1 MWGVRD
7 LYVRKQEIVEAAGS
21 VRPRFLIANLV
32 SELELDYAVD
42 NVQSGEKLLFF
53 RAVGYALK

>member
-1 MWGVRD
+1 MRD